1 MERRSMESLADKP
14 AQVFEDQMPVEG
26 KAAEQ
31 IVTVDFLHKYIRRLE
46 REMKVK
52 MKEDESDERLLS
64 LFKLYSN

>member
-1 MERRSMESLADKP
+1 MESLADKP

-52 MKEDESDERLLS
+52 MKEDESGESLLS

>member
-1 MERRSMESLADKP
+1 MESLADKP

-52 MKEDESDERLLS
+52 MKKDESDESLWS
-64 LFKLYSN
+64 LFKLYSNRI